1 MPPQSPIIIK
11 FFSSFC
17 ESKECKRMIEL
28 VCETH
33 LMENYGVGKEINVT
47 TDDELYTHAIII
59 NTAMPDIRADVPKSN
74 VIGIAY
80 EPPIFLGLTPEFVEY
95 ARKNLSKY
103 YIGEK
108 YDLPDPF
115 EEKYTYLWFNTPLP
129 TNITPP
135 KNKIMSI
142 MISKKNFAPG
152 HKYRHIIVQHIIN
165 NRLPIDIYG
174 RGCECY
180 DNMEDCPNMKGEF
193 IEHEPYQD
201 YEFHIAIENYQTNRY
216 FSEKIINTL
225 ICGTTPIYFGC
236 NNINE
241 YFPNNVIRLSGV
253 IIQDM
258 RLLIDILNDPYKY
271 RRRIDIADVKQR
283 CNMLKNLDK
292 LFG

>member
-1 MPPQSPIIIK
+1 MAQSPIIIK

-33 LMENYGVGKEINVT
+33 LMENYGTDKEINVT
-47 TDDELYTHAIII
+47 TDDELYTHAIIV

-74 VIGIAY
+74 IIGIAY
-80 EPPIFLGLTPEFVEY
+80 EPPVFLGLTTEFIQY
-95 ARKNLSKY
+95 AKEKLSKY

-108 YDLPDPF
+108 YDLPKPF

-135 KNKIMSI
+135 KSKIMSI
-142 MISKKNFAPG
+142 MISQKQFAPG
-152 HKYRHIIVQHIIN
+152 HKYRHILTQHIIN
-165 NRLPIDIYG
+165 NKLPIDIYG
-174 RGCECY
+174 RGCKYY

-193 IEHEPYQD
+193 TEHEPYQD
-201 YEFHIAIENYQTNRY
+201 YEFHIAIENFETNHY

-225 ICGTTPIYFGC
+225 ICGTTPIYLGC
-236 NNINE
+236 KNIRE
-241 YFPNNVIRLSGV
+241 YFPDNVICLSG
-253 IIQDM
+253 ILIKDM
-258 RLLIDILNDPYKY
+258 RLLVDIVNNPYKY
-271 RRRIDIADVKQR
+271 RRTVDIADVKQK

-292 LFG
+292 LFV